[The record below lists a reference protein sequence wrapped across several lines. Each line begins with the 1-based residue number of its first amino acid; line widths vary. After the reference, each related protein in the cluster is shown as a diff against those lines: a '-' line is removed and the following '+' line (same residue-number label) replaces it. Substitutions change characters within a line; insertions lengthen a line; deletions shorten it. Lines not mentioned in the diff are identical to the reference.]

1 MVPGASA
8 AAAAGGILKTKK
20 LLSAVNTSE
29 QNIKQ
34 SATRSRQTVR
44 VNRKKTNTHLKKKYL
59 IKEKK
64 NKNIL
69 RIKEKNTLF
78 DYLNKDAKRNKQ

>member
-34 SATRSRQTVR
+34 STTRSRQTVR

>member
-59 IKEKK
+59 IKERK

-78 DYLNKDAKRNKQ
+78 DYLNKDAKRNK

>member
-29 QNIKQ
+29 IPQ
-34 SATRSRQTVR
+34 
-44 VNRKKTNTHLKKKYL
+44 
-59 IKEKK
+59 
-64 NKNIL
+64 
-69 RIKEKNTLF
+69 
-78 DYLNKDAKRNKQ
+78 

>member
-8 AAAAGGILKTKK
+8 AATAGGILKTKK

-29 QNIKQ
+29 QNIKK
-34 SATRSRQTVR
+34 STTRSRQTVR

>member
-1 MVPGASA
+1 MVPAASA

>member
-8 AAAAGGILKTKK
+8 AAAAGILKTKK

-29 QNIKQ
+29 QNIKK
-34 SATRSRQTVR
+34 STTRSRQTVR

>member
-29 QNIKQ
+29 QNIKK
-34 SATRSRQTVR
+34 STTRSRQTVR

>member
-29 QNIKQ
+29 QNIKK
-34 SATRSRQTVR
+34 STTRSRQTVR

-78 DYLNKDAKRNKQ
+78 DYLNKDAKRNK

>member
-1 MVPGASA
+1 M
-8 AAAAGGILKTKK
+8 
-20 LLSAVNTSE
+20 
-29 QNIKQ
+29 
-34 SATRSRQTVR
+34 VR

>member
-78 DYLNKDAKRNKQ
+78 DYLNKDAKRNK

>member
-1 MVPGASA
+1 MVPAASA

-78 DYLNKDAKRNKQ
+78 DYLNKDAKRNK

>member
-44 VNRKKTNTHLKKKYL
+44 VNRKKINTHLKKKYL

-69 RIKEKNTLF
+69 RIKEKNTL
-78 DYLNKDAKRNKQ
+78 LII